1 MLIVSF
7 YRATD
12 GLNKANEQEKNN
24 VIPCQALCAIFL
36 VFMIALPANSCGKER
51 MSEKV
56 RTEGSLKDRR
66 VSEGK
71 WGGQHVRMDVS
82 GSGAEFEFD
91 CAHGRMT
98 GPLTLQNGRFATT
111 GTFVR
116 ERGPVRLDDAEQG
129 QRVYFKGEV
138 QGSRMTLI
146 FSLSEDF
153 SEAETF
159 TLRHGAE
166 AKLFKCK

>member
-1 MLIVSF
+1 MI
-7 YRATD
+7 R
-12 GLNKANEQEKNN
+12 G
-24 VIPCQALCAIFL
+24 PALLAIL
-36 VFMIALPANSCGKER
+36 LMSMIALPAKSCGKEK

-56 RTEGSLKDRR
+56 NTEAAQKDRR
-66 VSEGK
+66 VPEGK
-71 WGGQHVRMDVS
+71 WGGQHVRLEVS

-98 GPLTLQNGRFATT
+98 GPLTVQNGRFTTT

-116 ERGPVRLDDAEQG
+116 EKGPVRMEDSEQG

-146 FSLSEDF
+146 FSLTEDF

-159 TLRHGAE
+159 TLTRGAE
-166 AKLFKCK
+166 ARLFKCK

>member
-1 MLIVSF
+1 MISS
-7 YRATD
+7 
-12 GLNKANEQEKNN
+12 
-24 VIPCQALCAIFL
+24 QALFAIFL
-36 VFMIALPANSCGKER
+36 VFMIAVPANSCGKER
-51 MSEKV
+51 MSEKAK
-56 RTEGSLKDRR
+56 TESALKDQR
-66 VSEGK
+66 VPEGK
-71 WGGQHVRMDVS
+71 WGGQHVRLEVS
-82 GSGAEFEFD
+82 GNGAEFEFD

-116 ERGPVRLDDAEQG
+116 EVGPVRLDDSEKG

-146 FSLSEDF
+146 FSLAEDF

-159 TLRHGAE
+159 TLTRGVE
-166 AKLFKCK
+166 ARLFKCK

>member
-1 MLIVSF
+1 M
-7 YRATD
+7 
-12 GLNKANEQEKNN
+12 
-24 VIPCQALCAIFL
+24 IPGQTLFAIFL

-51 MSEKV
+51 MSEKSK
-56 RTEGSLKDRR
+56 TEVVKDRR
-66 VSEGK
+66 VAEGK
-71 WGGQHVRMDVS
+71 WGGQHVRVDVS

-98 GPLTLQNGRFATT
+98 GPLTLQKGRFATT
-111 GTFVR
+111 GTFVH
-116 ERGPVRLDDAEQG
+116 ERGRVRLDDDEQG

-138 QGSRMTLI
+138 QGSRMTLT
-146 FSLSEDF
+146 FSPAEDF

-159 TLRHGAE
+159 TLTHGAE

>member
-1 MLIVSF
+1 M
-7 YRATD
+7 
-12 GLNKANEQEKNN
+12 
-24 VIPCQALCAIFL
+24 IPSQVLFAIFIVL
-36 VFMIALPANSCGKER
+36 MIALPANACRKEG
-51 MSEKV
+51 MSNQAKPEAAM
-56 RTEGSLKDRR
+56 EDRR
-66 VSEGK
+66 VPEGK
-71 WGGQHVRMDVS
+71 WGGQHVRLEVS

-98 GPLTLQNGRFATT
+98 APLTLRNGRFAVT

-116 ERGPVRLDDAEQG
+116 ERGRVRLDDSDEG

-146 FSLSEDF
+146 FSLAEDF

-159 TLRHGAE
+159 TLTHGAE
-166 AKLFKCK
+166 ARLFKCK

>member
-1 MLIVSF
+1 M
-7 YRATD
+7 
-12 GLNKANEQEKNN
+12 
-24 VIPCQALCAIFL
+24 IPGPALLAIFL
-36 VFMIALPANSCGKER
+36 MFMIALPANSCGKEK
-51 MSEKV
+51 MSEKAKP
-56 RTEGSLKDRR
+56 EAGQKDRR
-66 VSEGK
+66 VPEGK
-71 WGGQHVRMDVS
+71 WGGQHVRLEVS

-91 CAHGRMT
+91 CAHGRTT
-98 GPLTLQNGRFATT
+98 GPLTVQNGRFATT

-116 ERGPVRLDDAEQG
+116 EKGPVRMEGSEQG

-146 FSLSEDF
+146 FSLAEDF

-159 TLRHGAE
+159 TLTHRAE

>member
-1 MLIVSF
+1 M
-7 YRATD
+7 
-12 GLNKANEQEKNN
+12 
-24 VIPCQALCAIFL
+24 IPGPALFAILL
-36 VFMIALPANSCGKER
+36 VFMIPLPANSCGKGK
-51 MSEKV
+51 MSEKTKTK
-56 RTEGSLKDRR
+56 TETALKDRR

-71 WGGQHVRMDVS
+71 WGGQHVRLEVS

-98 GPLTLQNGRFATT
+98 APLTLQNGRFATT

-116 ERGPVRLDDAEQG
+116 EGGPVRMEDSERG

-146 FSLSEDF
+146 FSLTEDF
-153 SEAETF
+153 KEAETF
-159 TLRHGAE
+159 TLTHGVE
-166 AKLFKCK
+166 ARLFKCK

>member
-1 MLIVSF
+1 M
-7 YRATD
+7 
-12 GLNKANEQEKNN
+12 
-24 VIPCQALCAIFL
+24 IPGQTIFAVFL
-36 VFMIALPANSCGKER
+36 VLMIALPANSCGKER
-51 MSEKV
+51 MNDKV
-56 RTEGSLKDRR
+56 KPKGALGDRR
-66 VSEGK
+66 VPEGK
-71 WGGQHVRMDVS
+71 WGGQHVRLEVS
-82 GSGAEFEFD
+82 ASGAEFEFD

-116 ERGPVRLDDAEQG
+116 ERGPVRLDDPDEG

-146 FSLSEDF
+146 FSLTEDF

-159 TLRHGAE
+159 TLTHGAE
-166 AKLFKCK
+166 ARLFKCK